1 MKDEREKIK
10 TRTALGANDADW
22 EMVKKAQKK
31 SGMQMSE
38 YLREAVLKDARIVTA
53 KGGAK

>member
-10 TRTALGANDADW
+10 TRTAIGTNDADW
-22 EMVKKAQKK
+22 EMIKKAQKK

-38 YLREAVLKDARIVTA
+38 YLREAVLSNARIATA

>member
-10 TRTALGANDADW
+10 TRTAIGTNDADW
-22 EMVKKAQKK
+22 EMIKKAQKK
-31 SGMQMSE
+31 SGLQMSE
-38 YLREAVLKDARIVTA
+38 YLREAILKDARIVTA

>member
-10 TRTALGANDADW
+10 TRTAIGTNDADW
-22 EMVKKAQKK
+22 EMIKKAQKK